1 MGMLHPNKGS
11 SADALPCTTQAES
24 PDPHQ
29 TPKVTPT
36 KAAVLTPLPCTTQ
49 AESPDPHQT
58 PKVTQTK
65 AAVLSSLH
73 HIRASDI
80 VNQEYKMEEQ

>member
-11 SADALPCTTQAES
+11 SADA
-24 PDPHQ
+24 
-29 TPKVTPT
+29 
-36 KAAVLTPLPCTTQ
+36 LPCTTQ